1 MLISIEGNIGT
12 GKSTLVK
19 ILKEKFNRNTN
30 VKFLQEPV
38 DQWLKLTDS
47 DGTNILDKFYKD
59 QKRWSY
65 SFQMN
70 AFITRVKDIISSDPE
85 KNIVFAERSVLTD
98 RKVFA
103 KLLMESGDIS
113 EIEWK
118 LYNQWYTWLN
128 SSFKTE
134 PNKII
139 YLRAEPEISYKR
151 IKKRNREEE
160 KSIKLEYIKGVH
172 KKHDNWLNNDPSVLV
187 IDWNEDFENNQE
199 KLEQIFRFIQTNI
212 KPI

>member
-12 GKSTLVK
+12 GKSILDK

-70 AFITRVKDIISSDPE
+70 AFITRVKDIISSDP
-85 KNIVFAERSVLTD
+85 
-98 RKVFA
+98 
-103 KLLMESGDIS
+103 
-113 EIEWK
+113 
-118 LYNQWYTWLN
+118 
-128 SSFKTE
+128 
-134 PNKII
+134 
-139 YLRAEPEISYKR
+139 
-151 IKKRNREEE
+151 
-160 KSIKLEYIKGVH
+160 
-172 KKHDNWLNNDPSVLV
+172 
-187 IDWNEDFENNQE
+187 
-199 KLEQIFRFIQTNI
+199 
-212 KPI
+212 